1 VTRVDP
7 LTGRRRPSA
16 WGWLVAISAC
26 LVVGV
31 AVLLGVWW
39 LASGRERIAT
49 YSVRGALN
57 GVSLDLGGASADIV
71 GGGDGRGV
79 DVRRTDSYT
88 FGRRPAADRDVV
100 RGVLRLRS
108 RCPRSVL
115 ASCSSRYRITVPD
128 NIPVNV
134 RSSTGDVRF
143 DEFRGPAQIDTGAGN
158 IDVGGYCGFALLAR
172 ARAGHVRATASCA
185 PDRLE
190 LRSGSG
196 DVRATVPPGRYQVDA
211 DSGAGT
217 RSVRGLT
224 EVDDAPFQIQ
234 AISSTG
240 DVAVESR
247 R

>member
-1 VTRVDP
+1 M
-7 LTGRRRPSA
+7 TGRRRPST
-16 WGWLVAISAC
+16 WGWLVAGSAS
-26 LVVGV
+26 LIVGAAIV
-31 AVLLGVWW
+31 LGVWW
-39 LASGRERIAT
+39 LASGERVVST

-57 GVSLDLGGASADIV
+57 GITLDLQGASADIV

-79 DVRRTDSYT
+79 DVSHTESYT
-88 FGRRPAADRDVV
+88 FGRRPAAGRDVV
-100 RGVLRLRS
+100 RGVLKLRS

-115 ASCSSRYRITVPD
+115 ATCHASYRVRVPD
-128 NIPVNV
+128 NLPVTV
-134 RSSTGDVRF
+134 RTTTGDVRF
-143 DEFRGPAQIDTGAGN
+143 TAFRGPAQIDTGGGN
-158 IDVGGYCGFALLAR
+158 INVGGYCGFALLAR
-172 ARAGHVRATASCA
+172 ARAGDVRASASCA

-211 DSGAGT
+211 DTSGGSRRVAGIT
-217 RSVRGLT
+217 QVS
-224 EVDDAPFQIQ
+224 DAPFQIQ